1 VVLILRSMNKQK
13 DKGDIEMEKFL
24 KFFKDEDGLET
35 VEYAVIGGIILVATI
50 ATIVLIGNQVATR
63 FEQILNALEGS

>member
-1 VVLILRSMNKQK
+1 MNKQK
-13 DKGDIEMEKFL
+13 EKEDIEMEMFL

-50 ATIVLIGNQVATR
+50 ATVVLIGNQVSTR
-63 FEQILNALEGS
+63 YNQILNALGGS

>member
-1 VVLILRSMNKQK
+1 MNLRSMNKQK
-13 DKGDIEMEKFL
+13 GKGGIEMEKFL

-50 ATIVLIGNQVATR
+50 ATVVLIGQQVSTR
-63 FEQILNALEGS
+63 YTQILNALSGS

>member
-1 VVLILRSMNKQK
+1 
-13 DKGDIEMEKFL
+13 MEKFL

-50 ATIVLIGNQVATR
+50 ATIVLVGQQVSTR
-63 FEQILNALEGS
+63 YTQILAALSGS

>member
-1 VVLILRSMNKQK
+1 MNKQK
-13 DKGDIEMEKFL
+13 EKGDIEMEKFL

-50 ATIVLIGNQVATR
+50 ATIVLVGQQVSTR
-63 FEQILNALEGS
+63 YTQILAALSGS

>member
-1 VVLILRSMNKQK
+1 MNLRSMNKQK
-13 DKGDIEMEKFL
+13 EKGGIEMEKFL

-50 ATIVLIGNQVATR
+50 ATVVLIGQQVSTR
-63 FEQILNALEGS
+63 YTQILNALSGS

>member
-1 VVLILRSMNKQK
+1 MNKQK
-13 DKGDIEMEKFL
+13 EKGDIEMEKFL

-50 ATIVLIGNQVATR
+50 ATIVLIGQQVSTR
-63 FEQILNALEGS
+63 YTQILNALSGS

>member
-1 VVLILRSMNKQK
+1 
-13 DKGDIEMEKFL
+13 MEKFL

-50 ATIVLIGNQVATR
+50 ATVVLIGQQVSTR
-63 FEQILNALEGS
+63 YTQILNALSGS